1 MMTTKKTATFC
12 AAALLAAA
20 FKATKVWKG
29 WAATLVSDTD
39 GEGNVTYSVKYGK
52 RGTVVV
58 IQ

>member
-12 AAALLAAA
+12 AAA
-20 FKATKVWKG
+20 KAWKG